1 MCIPPQSQTEWDKQ
15 THVVALIYVKTDL
28 EGKCLNIF
36 IPTILKSRDNHIKY
50 TNVVLDN
57 VIPLIR
63 DYVVRDT
70 VGVSEIRDVL

>member
-1 MCIPPQSQTEWDKQ
+1 M
-15 THVVALIYVKTDL
+15 VALIYVKTDL
-28 EGKCLNIF
+28 EGKCPNIF

-70 VGVSEIRDVL
+70 VGVSEIPDVL

>member
-1 MCIPPQSQTEWDKQ
+1 M
-15 THVVALIYVKTDL
+15 YVKTDL
-28 EGKCLNIF
+28 EGQCLNIF

>member
-1 MCIPPQSQTEWDKQ
+1 M
-15 THVVALIYVKTDL
+15 VALIYVKTDL
-28 EGKCLNIF
+28 EGKCLNIS

-63 DYVVRDT
+63 DYVVLDT